1 MTATGWNLFLYAI
14 AGDDAELAR
23 ATAAVHAMHG
33 ALTTKKCN
41 IGVQLHAR
49 SRTTRYWLSA
59 GHKLKPE
66 SLGVVDASDPDS
78 LTRFLDAG
86 NGQFP
91 DRANALVL
99 WAHSTGLDHVHNY
112 ARKAAS
118 RGAGPESGPGDHAGH
133 GLGGMA
139 VESIDELGRA
149 GVPPLVYPL
158 TPGPFTPGPLMPGPR
173 MPGPRTLPP
182 RYGCGW
188 GPDPNTKHFLTNIG
202 MKKAILRSRRGRVEI
217 LGLNA
222 CWMASLEVEYELR
235 RVSDVQIAC
244 QVDAL
249 PWPYGTIVAAIAEA
263 PEQTTEQLAIAI
275 VDSVRTEIRTH
286 HRTDALSALM
296 SGPALDELAT
306 AFQAYARRVTE
317 LIDSDWK
324 AVSKAV
330 MEEAQRVDDPYL
342 VDLMSLIHVLG
353 HNDVKARTEAN
364 VVAHKFRSMCLANAA
379 STGHPHVRGL
389 SVFCPRDTKIDL
401 AGAYKGTEFRSHSWG
416 HFLLKFQHRLGRA
429 AS

>member
-1 MTATGWNLFLYAI
+1 MSATGWNLVLYAI

-149 GVPPLVYPL
+149 GIPPLVYPL
-158 TPGPFTPGPLMPGPR
+158 MPGPLMPGPLMPGPL

-275 VDSVRTEIRTH
+275 VDSVRTEIHTH

-364 VVAHKFRSMCLANAA
+364 VVAHRFRSMCLANAA

-389 SVFCPRDTKIDL
+389 SVFCPRDTKVDL

>member
-1 MTATGWNLFLYAI
+1 MTATGWNLFVYAI

-49 SRTTRYWLSA
+49 SKTTRYWLSA
-59 GHKLKPE
+59 GHKPKPE
-66 SLGVVDASDPDS
+66 SLGVVDASDPDA

-91 DRANALVL
+91 NRANALVL

-139 VESIDELGRA
+139 VEPIGEPRGDI
-149 GVPPLVYPL
+149 VPLMSPIAAPL
-158 TPGPFTPGPLMPGPR
+158 T
-173 MPGPRTLPP
+173 LPE

-202 MKKAILRSRRGRVEI
+202 MKKAIARSRRGRVEI

-353 HNDVKARTEAN
+353 HNDVKARSEAN
-364 VVAHKFRSMCLANAA
+364 VVAHRFRSMCLANAA

-389 SVFCPRDTKIDL
+389 SVFCPRDTKVDL

>member
-1 MTATGWNLFLYAI
+1 MTAAGWNLFVYAI
-14 AGDDAELAR
+14 AGDEAELAR

-33 ALTTKKCN
+33 ALTTKSCN

-86 NGQFP
+86 NSMFP
-91 DRANALVL
+91 HRANALVL

-139 VESIDELGRA
+139 VEPIDEPRGDIAPPAYPIAPARLV
-149 GVPPLVYPL
+149 VPE
-158 TPGPFTPGPLMPGPR
+158 
-173 MPGPRTLPP
+173 

-202 MKKAILRSRRGRVEI
+202 MKKAISRSRRGRVEI

-222 CWMASLEVEYELR
+222 CWMASLEVEFELR

-263 PEQTTEQLAIAI
+263 PEQTTEQLAVAI
-275 VDSVRTEIRTH
+275 VESVRTEIRTR

-306 AFQAYARRVTE
+306 AFHAYARRVTE

-353 HNDVKARTEAN
+353 HNDVKARTAAN
-364 VVAHKFRSMCLANAA
+364 VVSRKFRSMCLANAA

-389 SVFCPRDTKIDL
+389 SVFCPKDTKVDL
-401 AGAYKGTEFRSHSWG
+401 AGAYRGTEFRSHSWG
-416 HFLLKFQHRLGRA
+416 NFLLKFQHRLGRTA
-429 AS
+429 R

>member
-33 ALTTKKCN
+33 ALTTKECN

-139 VESIDELGRA
+139 VASIDELGRA
-149 GVPPLVYPL
+149 GVPPLVYP
-158 TPGPFTPGPLMPGPR
+158 FTPGPLTPGPL

-275 VDSVRTEIRTH
+275 VDSVRTEIHTH

-389 SVFCPRDTKIDL
+389 SVFCPRDTKVDL

>member
-91 DRANALVL
+91 NRANALVL

-139 VESIDELGRA
+139 VEPIGEPRGDI
-149 GVPPLVYPL
+149 VPLLYPIAAPLA
-158 TPGPFTPGPLMPGPR
+158 
-173 MPGPRTLPP
+173 LPE

-263 PEQTTEQLAIAI
+263 PEQTTEQLATAI
-275 VDSVRTEIRTH
+275 VDSVRTEIHTH

-353 HNDVKARTEAN
+353 HNDVKARTAAN

-389 SVFCPRDTKIDL
+389 SVFCPRDTKVDL